1 MADKVN
7 GESAGIDPV
16 TLAVGGNALLALMDR
31 ADLLMIAPWCSR
43 LRLERES
50 VLIEA
55 DEPAKAIYF
64 IEDGV
69 ASMTASRPAVER
81 TEVALIGPES
91 FVGACLVIGDGR
103 SPYRTFVQSDHLA
116 AIRLPAAQ
124 ARQAMGHSPSFHR
137 LLLHAVYTQM
147 VQVTEG
153 LLSAAWQRL
162 DARLARWLLMYRD
175 RARSDRLEVTH
186 GFMAMMLGAQ
196 RTGVTATLHEL
207 EGAGLISAGR
217 GLIIVR
223 DADGLRQL
231 AGGGYGIPE
240 AEHARLFDG
249 AYAAALHR
257 RGEGLAAAE

>member
-1 MADKVN
+1 MADVSN
-7 GESAGIDPV
+7 GESITVNAA
-16 TLAVGGNALLALMDR
+16 TLATGGNALLALADP
-31 ADLLMIAPWCSR
+31 ADLATIAPWCSR
-43 LRLERES
+43 RRFARES
-50 VLIEA
+50 VLIDA
-55 DEPAKAIYF
+55 DEPADAIYF
-64 IEDGV
+64 IEDSV
-69 ASMTASRPAVER
+69 ASMTASRPAFER
-81 TEVALIGPES
+81 TEVALIGPEG
-91 FVGACLVIGDGR
+91 FAGACVVIGDGC
-103 SPYRTFVQSDHLA
+103 SPYRTFVQSDDLV

-124 ARQAMGHSPSFHR
+124 ARAAMRRSPALGA
-137 LLLHAVYTQM
+137 LLLRGVYTQM

-223 DADGLRQL
+223 DVDGLKQL
-231 AGGGYGIPE
+231 AGNGYGIPE

-249 AYAAALHR
+249 RDTLALQV
-257 RGEGLAAAE
+257 